1 MDGNQSHYIQKL
13 EDLLYTV
20 HCAEHCISVEKL
32 STHSPF
38 NVPEMVF
45 QVVFRDACVL
55 LL

>member
-1 MDGNQSHYIQKL
+1 M
-13 EDLLYTV
+13 

-55 LL
+55 LLLGLAKVFKIVLGST